1 MKKLT
6 FECLKIKYILSRII
20 ALDYGGKRT
29 GIATTDPLQII
40 ATPLITVETKD
51 LMDYLSSYIRNED
64 VSDIVVGQPTRHDG
78 SFSGIETEILEFI
91 EKFKIKHPA
100 IVLHR
105 INEMYSSKDA
115 MQSMIDSGLKKKK
128 RRDKKLLDSTAATL
142 LLQEFL
148 YDK

>member
-1 MKKLT
+1 LAR
-6 FECLKIKYILSRII
+6 IL

-40 ATPLITVETKD
+40 ATPLITVQTED
-51 LMDYLSSYIRNED
+51 LMNYLTDYFTQEE
-64 VSDIVVGQPTRHDG
+64 VSDMVVGQPTRHDG
-78 SFSGIETEILEFI
+78 SFSAIEQYIVKFI
-91 EKFKIKHPA
+91 ENFQKKFPS
-100 IVLHR
+100 IVVHR

-115 MQSMIDSGLKKKK
+115 MQALVASGVKKKK

-148 YDK
+148 YHT

>member
-1 MKKLT
+1 
-6 FECLKIKYILSRII
+6 LSRIL

-29 GIATTDPLQII
+29 GIASTDPLQII
-40 ATPLITVETKD
+40 ASPLITVQTED
-51 LMDYLSSYIRNED
+51 LMDYLTKYVAQED
-64 VSDIVVGQPTRHDG
+64 VSELVVGQPTRHDG
-78 SFSGIETEILEFI
+78 SFSGIEKYILEFI
-91 EKFKIKHPA
+91 EKFKKKFPA
-100 IVLHR
+100 IVVHR

-115 MQSMIDSGLKKKK
+115 MQALIASGVKKKD

>member
-1 MKKLT
+1 MAR
-6 FECLKIKYILSRII
+6 IL

-40 ATPLITVETKD
+40 ATPLITVQTED
-51 LMDYLSSYIRNED
+51 LMDYLTKYIAKED
-64 VSDIVVGQPTRHDG
+64 VSELVVGQPTRHDG
-78 SFSGIETEILEFI
+78 SFSGIEKYILEFI
-91 EKFKIKHPA
+91 EKFKKNFPA
-100 IVLHR
+100 IVVHR

-115 MQSMIDSGLKKKK
+115 MQALIASGVKKKD

>member
-1 MKKLT
+1 M
-6 FECLKIKYILSRII
+6 SRIL

-29 GIATTDPLQII
+29 GIASTDPLQII
-40 ATPLITVETKD
+40 ASPLITVQTED
-51 LMDYLSSYIRNED
+51 LMDYLTTYIAKED
-64 VSDIVVGQPTRHDG
+64 VSELVVGQPTRHDG
-78 SFSGIETEILEFI
+78 SFSGIEKYILEFI
-91 EKFKIKHPA
+91 EKFKKKFPA
-100 IVLHR
+100 IVVHR

-115 MQSMIDSGLKKKK
+115 MQALIASGVKKKD

>member
-1 MKKLT
+1 MGR
-6 FECLKIKYILSRII
+6 IL

-51 LMDYLSSYIRNED
+51 LMDYLSKYISSEE

-78 SFSGIETEILEFI
+78 SFSPIEEKILEFI
-91 EKFKIKHPA
+91 QTFAKTHPT
-100 IVLHR
+100 INVHR

-115 MQSMIDSGLKKKK
+115 MQALIKSGVKRMA

-148 YDK
+148 YD

>member
-1 MKKLT
+1 
-6 FECLKIKYILSRII
+6 LSRIL

-29 GIATTDPLQII
+29 GIASTDPLQII
-40 ATPLITVETKD
+40 ASPLITVQTED
-51 LMDYLSSYIRNED
+51 LMDYLTKYVAQED
-64 VSDIVVGQPTRHDG
+64 VSELVVGQPTRHDG
-78 SFSGIETEILEFI
+78 SFSGIEKYILEFI
-91 EKFKIKHPA
+91 KKFKKKFPA
-100 IVLHR
+100 IVVHR

-115 MQSMIDSGLKKKK
+115 MQALIASGVKKKD

>member
-1 MKKLT
+1 M
-6 FECLKIKYILSRII
+6 SRIL

-40 ATPLITVETKD
+40 ASPLITVQTED
-51 LMDYLSSYIRNED
+51 LMDFLTSYIAKEE
-64 VSDIVVGQPTRHDG
+64 VSELVVGQPTRHDG
-78 SFSGIETEILEFI
+78 SFSGIEKYVLEFI
-91 EKFKIKHPA
+91 EKFKAAHPT
-100 IVLHR
+100 ISVHR

-115 MQSMIDSGLKKKK
+115 MQALIASGVKKKG

>member
-1 MKKLT
+1 MA
-6 FECLKIKYILSRII
+6 RII

-40 ATPLITVETKD
+40 ASPLITVQTD
-51 LMDYLSSYIRNED
+51 NLMDYLTRYMATEE
-64 VSDIVVGQPTRHDG
+64 VSELVVGQPTRHDG
-78 SFSGIETEILEFI
+78 SFSGIETHIVAFI
-91 EKFKIKHPA
+91 EKFKSQFPLIA
-100 IVLHR
+100 VHR

-115 MQSMIDSGLKKKK
+115 MQALIDSGVKKKQ

-148 YDK
+148 YDR

>member
-1 MKKLT
+1 M
-6 FECLKIKYILSRII
+6 SRIL

-29 GIATTDPLQII
+29 GIASTDPLQII
-40 ATPLITVETKD
+40 ASPLITVQTED
-51 LMDYLSSYIRNED
+51 LMDYLTKYVAQED
-64 VSDIVVGQPTRHDG
+64 VSELVVGQPTRHDG
-78 SFSGIETEILEFI
+78 SFSSIEKYILEFI
-91 EKFKIKHPA
+91 EKFKKKFPA
-100 IVLHR
+100 IVVHR

-115 MQSMIDSGLKKKK
+115 MQALIASGVKKKD

>member
-1 MKKLT
+1 M
-6 FECLKIKYILSRII
+6 SRIL

-29 GIATTDPLQII
+29 GVASTDPLQII
-40 ATPLITVETKD
+40 ASPLITVQTED
-51 LMDYLSSYIRNED
+51 LMDYLTKYIAKED
-64 VSDIVVGQPTRHDG
+64 VSELVVGQPTRHDG
-78 SFSGIETEILEFI
+78 SFSGIEKYILEFI
-91 EKFKIKHPA
+91 EKFKKKFPA
-100 IVLHR
+100 IVVHR

-115 MQSMIDSGLKKKK
+115 MQALIASGVKKKD